1 MGAAVNQLL
10 RANADLTALVGDRI
24 FSSFNSKRRDATFI
38 IYQRTGL
45 NPSYTKDRGQNDSV
59 YLNIAII
66 SESYGQSIGV
76 ASAVEKALEGKRG
89 TFAGL
94 NIADIKLA
102 DSQEGADE
110 INFIQDLQ
118 FEIFIKNKFMAAI
131 AGKDIMIF
139 FKFDGTARALALASN
154 HT

>member
-1 MGAAVNQLL
+1 MSLKVGAAINLLL
-10 RANADLTALVGDRI
+10 RASSDLTALVGDRI
-24 FSSFNSKRRDATFI
+24 YPVSTPGDVLRPFI

-59 YLNIAII
+59 YMNIAII
-66 SESYGQSIGV
+66 AEGYGQSIAV

-89 TFAGL
+89 IFAGL
-94 NIADIKLA
+94 DISDIKSA

-118 FEIFIKNKFMAAI
+118 FEIFIKK
-131 AGKDIMIF
+131 
-139 FKFDGTARALALASN
+139 
-154 HT
+154 

>member
-1 MGAAVNQLL
+1 MSLKVGAAVNQLL
-10 RANADLTALVGDRI
+10 RANVDLTALVGDRI
-24 FSSFNSKRRDATFI
+24 FPVSTPSDVMRPFI

-59 YLNIAII
+59 YINIAVI
-66 SESYGQSIGV
+66 SEGYGQSIAV

-94 NIADIKLA
+94 DIADIKSA

-118 FEIFIKNKFMAAI
+118 FEIFIKK
-131 AGKDIMIF
+131 
-139 FKFDGTARALALASN
+139 
-154 HT
+154 

>member
-1 MGAAVNQLL
+1 MSLKAGAAINLLL
-10 RANADLTALVGDRI
+10 RASSDLTALVGDRI
-24 FSSFNSKRRDATFI
+24 FPVATEEVQRPFI

-59 YLNIAII
+59 YINIAVI
-66 SESYGQSIGV
+66 SEGYGQSIAV

-94 NIADIKLA
+94 DIADIKSA

-118 FEIFIKNKFMAAI
+118 FEIFIKK
-131 AGKDIMIF
+131 
-139 FKFDGTARALALASN
+139 
-154 HT
+154 